1 MLFCDSSTCQRS
13 SRVFNF
19 QGVELDQI
27 AGSNG
32 LSNPWLAPL
41 QTLTMTSRKS
51 LFMRRATLGLLLLAH
66 LFLQVQVAIACVV
79 ENLPGVPCEPGAAA
93 ATEHSQNDK
102 TVEADC
108 CQAAYQPAAALYD
121 ASAPPGKDVS
131 LLTPEAPVPVLI
143 AYLEL
148 PGAPPLSLIPILNAT
163 SLPGVLGTKTYL
175 TTLRLR
181 I

>member
-1 MLFCDSSTCQRS
+1 MT
-13 SRVFNF
+13 
-19 QGVELDQI
+19 ELQ
-27 AGSNG
+27 ATNG

-51 LFMRRATLGLLLLAH
+51 LCMRRATLGLLLLAH

-79 ENLPGVPCEPGAAA
+79 ENVPGVPCDPAAVSA
-93 ATEHSQNDK
+93 VEHSQNDK

-121 ASAPPGKDVS
+121 AATPPGKDVS
-131 LLTPEAPVPVLI
+131 LLTPDTPVPVLI
-143 AYLEL
+143 GYIAL
-148 PGAPPLSLIPILNAT
+148 PRAPPLSLISTFNTASP
-163 SLPGVLGTKTYL
+163 PGVLGSATYL
-175 TTLRLR
+175 ATLRLR

>member
-1 MLFCDSSTCQRS
+1 M
-13 SRVFNF
+13 
-19 QGVELDQI
+19 

-32 LSNPWLAPL
+32 LSNPRLTPL

-79 ENLPGVPCEPGAAA
+79 ENLPGVPCDPSAAA

-121 ASAPPGKDVS
+121 ASVPPGKDVS
-131 LLTPEAPVPVLI
+131 LLTPDAPVPVLI